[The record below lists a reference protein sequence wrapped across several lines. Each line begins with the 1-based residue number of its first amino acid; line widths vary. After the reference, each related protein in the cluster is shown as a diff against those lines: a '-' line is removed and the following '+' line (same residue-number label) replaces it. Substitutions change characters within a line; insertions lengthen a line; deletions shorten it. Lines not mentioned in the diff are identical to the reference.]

1 MSLVSLGLST
11 RFTMGFFSS
20 LLGRRGPSPNV
31 AMEISLDDYLYLFD
45 YGMHY
50 LGFLSGMSARA
61 RTIAELFLFRGWATQ
76 FGFRMFSTHPELSVS
91 IMHETVN
98 LLANTLVRAM
108 LAAEYNVKFEQ
119 LYADDFTSLLHSR
132 WQHYDGIFRESRT
145 EKDRLAAFRI
155 CAASTEHCSARDPV
169 KAMLLTADYLIPKKS
184 KIAW

>member
-31 AMEISLDDYLYLFD
+31 AMEISLDDYLFD